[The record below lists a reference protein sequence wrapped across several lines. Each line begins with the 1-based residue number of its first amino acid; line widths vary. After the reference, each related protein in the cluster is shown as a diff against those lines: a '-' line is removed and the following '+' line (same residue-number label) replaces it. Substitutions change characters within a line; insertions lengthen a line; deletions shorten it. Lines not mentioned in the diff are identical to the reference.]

1 MSGGSLKI
9 AAPGP
14 MLSVQDL
21 GRPGLAAQGLSRG
34 GALDPLALW
43 EAAALLGMSRPAAGI
58 EMPGMGGRF
67 SVSARMRIALTGAPM
82 RASIDGRPVPWHAVH
97 ALSPG
102 EVLSIG
108 GATSGTTGYLTPGGG
123 IASDPVLGSRATHL
137 AAGIGAPLQ
146 DGDVLPT
153 GQDSD
158 AAAPPSVLRV
168 DDRFEGGPVR
178 ILPGPQTALFSED
191 QIRAF
196 EAASF
201 TRGARSNRQAIQM
214 QTEAEPIWHRAAGG
228 MASEPIQVGD
238 IQITGDGTPFVLGAE
253 CQTIGGYPRIGSIHP
268 EDLPRLV
275 QAGPRARL
283 SFRFA
288 APSPLPDGP
297 EQPGN

>member
-1 MSGGSLKI
+1 
-9 AAPGP
+9 
-14 MLSVQDL
+14 
-21 GRPGLAAQGLSRG
+21 
-34 GALDPLALW
+34 
-43 EAAALLGMSRPAAGI
+43 
-58 EMPGMGGRF
+58 
-67 SVSARMRIALTGAPM
+67 
-82 RASIDGRPVPWHAVH
+82 
-97 ALSPG
+97 
-102 EVLSIG
+102 
-108 GATSGTTGYLTPGGG
+108 
-123 IASDPVLGSRATHL
+123 
-137 AAGIGAPLQ
+137 
-146 DGDVLPT
+146 
-153 GQDSD
+153 
-158 AAAPPSVLRV
+158 
-168 DDRFEGGPVR
+168 
-178 ILPGPQTALFSED
+178 LFSED

-297 EQPGN
+297 ERLRALRRALTPLLRDPATIPDLLSYQLISGVTAGDELERD